1 MIISNHSMQSLRLL
15 KLSCY
20 LYCFCGCTHM
30 STTSC
35 LHTNTVRD
43 PSYNGSIE
51 NLLTCRLGHDLK
63 PMWSFNFI
71 RIFRVV
77 LLFNYQG
84 SVCFQ
89 RSLLFLSFS
98 PSTFLV
104 YHACFIM
111 STIILSFIMFYY
123 LFLHNS
129 WLPASSGVSFYN
141 PYRKMSSNTLIFFKL
156 NNYDFFTCN
165 SLTFFK
171 CNVLTST
178 P

>member
-43 PSYNGSIE
+43 PSYNVSIE

-84 SVCFQ
+84 SVCY
-89 RSLLFLSFS
+89 SFS
-98 PSTFLV
+98 STVCAVLFSD
-104 YHACFIM
+104 A
-111 STIILSFIMFYY
+111 SAKTILSYGETNVNN
-123 LFLHNS
+123 FLNN
-129 WLPASSGVSFYN
+129 F
-141 PYRKMSSNTLIFFKL
+141 LIFFKNIYNS
-156 NNYDFFTCN
+156 NNALKN
-165 SLTFFK
+165 WAI
-171 CNVLTST
+171 ST
-178 P
+178 PPYLSMTHNYINIIPFATFCFNR